1 MAFSLKNAYLHRLFC
16 INNSIMTMNIK
27 NIKLNTKVIALG
39 LASILLASCGD
50 SKTETETTGDELPD
64 TDTVKAVA
72 LNVGGEL
79 FSVPSPIQTALLI
92 QKSGVSYDK
101 TILNPGSN
109 NGQYASDFSKALN
122 LGIYGAD
129 LGYVS
134 MYNQTQDALGY
145 LGAVKQLADKLGVS
159 AAFDQQTMKRIN
171 DNISNKDSMLVLVGI
186 AYRASD
192 AYLKT
197 NKRTEISSLILTGGW
212 IESMHFSILAYNK
225 KPTDEIKYR
234 IAEQKQAL
242 GSIVKLLT
250 SHNMP
255 DAAELLKQLE
265 DLAKV
270 YEAITTKYNFVEP
283 TTDEAKKI
291 TYINSTT
298 EINITKEQL
307 EQIAEKVKAIRE
319 KIVSAKA

>member
-1 MAFSLKNAYLHRLFC
+1 
-16 INNSIMTMNIK
+16 MTMNIK
-27 NIKLNTKVIALG
+27 NFKLNAKVIALG
-39 LASILLASCGD
+39 LTSLLIYSCGD
-50 SKTETETTGDELPD
+50 PKKPEEGTGDDLPD

-92 QKSGVSYDK
+92 QKSGVAYDK
-101 TILNPGSN
+101 TILNAGSKN
-109 NGQYASDFSKALN
+109 SQYTTDFSKSLN

-192 AYLKT
+192 SYLKT
-197 NKRTEISSLILTGGW
+197 NKRPEISSLILTGGW
-212 IESMHFSILAYNK
+212 IESMHFSITAYNK
-225 KPTDEIKYR
+225 KPTEAIKYR

-242 GSIVKLLT
+242 TSIIKLIT

-255 DAAELLKQLE
+255 NAADMLKDLE

-270 YEAITTKYNFVEP
+270 YESISTKYNFVEP
-283 TTDEAKKI
+283 TTDEAKKV

-298 EINITKEQL
+298 EITISDEQL
-307 EQIAEKVKAIRE
+307 KQIAEKVAAMRD
-319 KIVSAKA
+319 KIVNTKS

>member
-1 MAFSLKNAYLHRLFC
+1 
-16 INNSIMTMNIK
+16 MTMNIK
-27 NIKLNTKVIALG
+27 NFKLNAKVIALG
-39 LASILLASCGD
+39 LASLLIYSCGD
-50 SKTETETTGDELPD
+50 PKPTEGETGDDLPD
-64 TDTVKAVA
+64 TDTVKALA
-72 LNVGGEL
+72 LNVGGQL
-79 FSVPSPIQTALLI
+79 FSIPSPIQTALLI

-101 TILNPGSN
+101 SILNAGN
-109 NGQYASDFSKALN
+109 KNGQYASDYSRSLN

-134 MYNQTQDALGY
+134 MYNQTQDALSY
-145 LGAVKQLADKLGVS
+145 LGALKNLADKLGVS
-159 AAFDQQTMKRIN
+159 SAFDQSTMKRIN

-212 IESMHFSILAYNK
+212 IESMNFSITAYK
-225 KPTDEIKYR
+225 AKPTDEVKFR

-242 GSIVKLLT
+242 GSIIKLIS
-250 SHNMP
+250 SHNLP
-255 DAAELLKQLE
+255 DAAGLIKDLE

-270 YEAITTKYNFVEP
+270 YEGITTKYNFVEP
-283 TTDEAKKI
+283 TTDEAKKT

-298 EINITKEQL
+298 EININQ
-307 EQIAEKVKAIRE
+307 EQIDQIATKIMAIRD
-319 KIVSAKA
+319 KIINVKS

>member
-1 MAFSLKNAYLHRLFC
+1 
-16 INNSIMTMNIK
+16 MTMNIK
-27 NIKLNTKVIALG
+27 NLKLNSKVIVLG
-39 LASILLASCGD
+39 LTSILLASCGD
-50 SKTETETTGDELPD
+50 PKPEGENSSDDLPD

-92 QKSGVSYDK
+92 QKSGVAYDK
-101 TILNPGSN
+101 AVLNPGN
-109 NGQYASDFSKALN
+109 KNGQYTSDFSKALN

-134 MYNQTQDALGY
+134 MYNQSQDALGY

-212 IESMHFSILAYNK
+212 IESMNFSILAYNK

-242 GSIVKLLT
+242 GSIIKLMN

-255 DAAELLKQLE
+255 DAADLVKELE
-265 DLAKV
+265 DLAKI
-270 YEAITTKYNFVEP
+270 YEGITFKYNYVEP
-283 TTDEAKKI
+283 TTDEAKKT

-298 EINITKEQL
+298 EVSINKEQL
-307 EQIAEKVKAIRE
+307 DQIAAKIVAIRT
-319 KIVSAKA
+319 KIVDAKS

>member
-1 MAFSLKNAYLHRLFC
+1 MNMTNFKLK
-16 INNSIMTMNIK
+16 S
-27 NIKLNTKVIALG
+27 KVLALG
-39 LASILLASCGD
+39 LVSVFISSCGD
-50 SKTETETTGDELPD
+50 PKPTEETNDNLPD
-64 TDTVKAVA
+64 TDTVKAIG
-72 LNVGGEL
+72 LNVGGKL
-79 FSVPSPIQTALLI
+79 FSVPSPIQTALLV

-101 TILNPGSN
+101 AILNPGN
-109 NGQYASDFSKALN
+109 KNGQYVSDFSKSLN

-145 LGAVKQLADKLGVS
+145 LGAVKQIADKLGVS

-212 IESMHFSILAYNK
+212 IESMHFCINAYNK

-234 IAEQKQAL
+234 LAEQKQAL
-242 GSIVKLLT
+242 ASITDLIR

-255 DAAELLKQLE
+255 DAADLIKDLE
-265 DLAKV
+265 ALSKI
-270 YEAITTKYNFVEP
+270 YEGVTMKYTYVEP

-298 EINITKEQL
+298 EISVSKDQLDAIAKQIT
-307 EQIAEKVKAIRE
+307 AMRE
-319 KIVSAKA
+319 KIINAKS

>member
-1 MAFSLKNAYLHRLFC
+1 MVTC
-16 INNSIMTMNIK
+16 IGLLRTNKSNMTIKLK
-27 NIKLNTKVIALG
+27 NIKLNSKIVILG
-39 LASILLASCGD
+39 LATSLFYACGD
-50 SKTETETTGDELPD
+50 PAAKETTTGDDFPPD
-64 TDTVKAVA
+64 ADTVKAVA

-79 FSVPSPIQTALLI
+79 FSIPSPIQTALLI
-92 QKSGVSYDK
+92 QKSGISYDK
-101 TILNPGSN
+101 AILNAGN
-109 NGQYASDFSKALN
+109 KNGNYTTDYAKALN

-159 AAFDQQTMKRIN
+159 AAFDQATMKRIN

-197 NKRTEISSLILTGGW
+197 NKRTEISSLILAGGW
-212 IESMHFSILAYNK
+212 IESMYFSMVAYNK
-225 KPTDEIKYR
+225 KPTDEIKFR

-242 GSIVKLLT
+242 GSIIKLLA

-255 DAAELLKQLE
+255 DASELVKQLE
-265 DLAKV
+265 DLNV
-270 YEAITTKYNFVEP
+270 IYQGITTKYNYVEP
-283 TTDEAKKI
+283 TTDEAKKT

-298 EINITKEQL
+298 EVMVTSEQLINIS
-307 EQIAEKVKAIRE
+307 EKVNAIRSN
-319 KIVSAKA
+319 IVNIKS

>member
-1 MAFSLKNAYLHRLFC
+1 
-16 INNSIMTMNIK
+16 MNIK
-27 NIKLNTKVIALG
+27 NFKLNTKVIALA
-39 LASILLASCGD
+39 LASILIYSCGD
-50 SKTETETTGDELPD
+50 PKPAEGETGDDLPD

-92 QKSGVSYDK
+92 QKSGVAYDK
-101 TILNPGSN
+101 AILNAGN
-109 NGQYASDFSKALN
+109 KNGQYASDYSKSLN

-134 MYNQTQDALGY
+134 MYNQTQDALQY

-159 AAFDQQTMKRIN
+159 AAFDQNTMKRIN
-171 DNISNKDSMLVLVGI
+171 DNISNKDSMLMLVGI

-212 IESMHFSILAYNK
+212 IESMNFSIVAYNK
-225 KPTDEIKYR
+225 KSTDEIKYR
-234 IAEQKQAL
+234 IAEQKQSL
-242 GSIVKLLT
+242 GSIIRLIK
-250 SHNMP
+250 SHNLP
-255 DAAELLKQLE
+255 DAADLVVQLE

-270 YEAITTKYNFVEP
+270 YEGITTKYNFVEP
-283 TTDEAKKI
+283 TTDETKKT

-298 EINITKEQL
+298 EITITKEQI
-307 EQIAEKVKAIRE
+307 EQIATKITAIRD
-319 KIVSAKA
+319 KIINAKS

>member
-1 MAFSLKNAYLHRLFC
+1 
-16 INNSIMTMNIK
+16 MNIK
-27 NIKLNTKVIALG
+27 NFKLNTKIIAFG
-39 LASILLASCGD
+39 LASALLYSCGD
-50 SKTETETTGDELPD
+50 PKPTEGGTGDDLAD

-79 FSVPSPIQTALLI
+79 FSVPSPMQTALLI
-92 QKSGVSYDK
+92 QKSGVAYDK
-101 TILNPGSN
+101 AILNAGN
-109 NGQYASDFSKALN
+109 KNGQYASDYSKALN

-134 MYNQTQDALGY
+134 MYNQTQDAIGY
-145 LGAVKQLADKLGVS
+145 LGAVKNLADKLGVS
-159 AAFDQQTMKRIN
+159 AAFDQSTMKRIN
-171 DNISNKDSMLVLVGI
+171 DNISNKDSMLMLVGI

-212 IESMHFSILAYNK
+212 IESMHFSITAYNK

-242 GSIVKLLT
+242 GSIVRLIK
-250 SHNMP
+250 SHNLP
-255 DAAELLKQLE
+255 DAAELTAQLE
-265 DLAKV
+265 DLVKI
-270 YEAITTKYNFVEP
+270 YEGITTKYNFVEP
-283 TTDEAKKI
+283 TTDEAKKV

-298 EINITKEQL
+298 EISISKEQI
-307 EQIAEKVKAIRE
+307 EQIAAKVLAIRD
-319 KIVSAKA
+319 KVINTKS

>member
-1 MAFSLKNAYLHRLFC
+1 
-16 INNSIMTMNIK
+16 MTMNTK
-27 NIKLNTKVIALG
+27 NFKLNTKVIALG
-39 LASILLASCGD
+39 LASLLIYSCGD
-50 SKTETETTGDELPD
+50 PKPTDGQSTDDLPD

-79 FSVPSPIQTALLI
+79 FSIPSPIQTALLI
-92 QKSGVSYDK
+92 QKSGVAYDK
-101 TILNPGSN
+101 AILNAGSKN
-109 NGQYASDFSKALN
+109 SQYISDFSKSLN

-159 AAFDQQTMKRIN
+159 AAFDQNTMKRIN

-197 NKRTEISSLILTGGW
+197 NKRPEISSLILTGGW
-212 IESMHFSILAYNK
+212 IESMHFSISAYK
-225 KPTDEIKYR
+225 AKPTDEVKYR

-242 GSIVKLLT
+242 GSLIKLIT
-250 SHNMP
+250 SHNLA
-255 DAAELLKQLE
+255 DAAGLVKDLE

-270 YEAITTKYNFVEP
+270 YEGITTKYNFVEP
-283 TTDEAKKI
+283 TTDEAKKT

-298 EINITKEQL
+298 EITINP
-307 EQIAEKVKAIRE
+307 EQIEQISSKILAIRD
-319 KIVSAKA
+319 KIINVKS

>member
-1 MAFSLKNAYLHRLFC
+1 
-16 INNSIMTMNIK
+16 MTMNIK
-27 NIKLNTKVIALG
+27 NFKLNTKVIALG
-39 LASILLASCGD
+39 LASVLISSCGD
-50 SKTETETTGDELPD
+50 PKTEGETNGDDLPD

-92 QKSGVSYDK
+92 QKSGVAYDK
-101 TILNPGSN
+101 AILNAGSK
-109 NGQYASDFSKALN
+109 NGQYSSDFAKALN
-122 LGIYGAD
+122 LGVYGAD

-212 IESMHFSILAYNK
+212 IESMHFSIVAYNK
-225 KPTDEIKYR
+225 KPTDEIKFR

-242 GSIVKLLT
+242 GSIIKLIS
-250 SHNMP
+250 SHNLP
-255 DAAELLKQLE
+255 DASELVKELE
-265 DLAKV
+265 ELAKI
-270 YEAITTKYNFVEP
+270 YEGITTKYNFVEP

-298 EINITKEQL
+298 EVNVSKEQL
-307 EQIAEKVKAIRE
+307 DQIAEKVKAMRDNI
-319 KIVSAKA
+319 INAKS

>member
-1 MAFSLKNAYLHRLFC
+1 MNMTNFKLK
-16 INNSIMTMNIK
+16 S
-27 NIKLNTKVIALG
+27 KVLALG
-39 LASILLASCGD
+39 LVSVFISSCGD
-50 SKTETETTGDELPD
+50 PKPTEETNDNLPD
-64 TDTVKAVA
+64 TDTVKAIG
-72 LNVGGEL
+72 LNVGGKL
-79 FSVPSPIQTALLI
+79 FSVPSPIQTALLV

-101 TILNPGSN
+101 AILNPGN
-109 NGQYASDFSKALN
+109 KNGQYVSDFSKSLN

-145 LGAVKQLADKLGVS
+145 LGAVKQIADKLGVS

-212 IESMHFSILAYNK
+212 IESMHFCINAYNK

-234 IAEQKQAL
+234 LAEQKQAL
-242 GSIVKLLT
+242 SSITDLIR

-255 DAAELLKQLE
+255 DAADLIKDLE
-265 DLAKV
+265 TLSKI
-270 YEAITTKYNFVEP
+270 YEGVTMKYTYVEP

-298 EINITKEQL
+298 EISVSKEQL
-307 EQIAEKVKAIRE
+307 DAIAKQITAMRE
-319 KIVSAKA
+319 KIINAKS

>member
-1 MAFSLKNAYLHRLFC
+1 MTV
-16 INNSIMTMNIK
+16 NSTDF
-27 NIKLNTKVIALG
+27 KLGIKVIAIG
-39 LASILLASCGD
+39 LVSFLIFSCKGSDD
-50 SKTETETTGDELPD
+50 STTVENSDDLED

-79 FSVPSPIQTALLI
+79 FSLPSPIQTALLI

-101 TILNPGSN
+101 SMLNAGN
-109 NGQYASDFSKALN
+109 KNDQYTSDFSKALN

-129 LGYVS
+129 LGYVT
-134 MYNQTQDALGY
+134 MYNQTQDALSY

-171 DNISNKDSMLVLVGI
+171 DNISNKDSLLSLVSV

-197 NKRTEISSLILTGGW
+197 NKRTEVSSLILTGGW
-212 IESMHFSILAYNK
+212 VESMHFSIAAYTK
-225 KPTDEIKYR
+225 KPTNEIKYR

-242 GSIVKLLT
+242 GSIIKLINSKNLPEGNT
-250 SHNMP
+250 
-255 DAAELLKQLE
+255 LLKQLE
-265 DLAKV
+265 ELAKV
-270 YEAITTKYNFVEP
+270 YEGVTTKYQFVEP
-283 TTDEAKKI
+283 TTNEAKKI

-307 EQIAEKVKAIRE
+307 NKIAELILGIRQS
-319 KIVSAKA
+319 IVNANS

>member
-1 MAFSLKNAYLHRLFC
+1 
-16 INNSIMTMNIK
+16 MTMNIT
-27 NIKLNTKVIALG
+27 NFKLNTKVVFLG
-39 LASILLASCGD
+39 LASLLIYSCGD
-50 SKTETETTGDELPD
+50 PKKEPETTDELPD

-79 FSVPSPIQTALLI
+79 FSVPSPMQTALLI
-92 QKSGVSYDK
+92 QKSGVAYDK
-101 TILNPGSN
+101 TILNAGNKS
-109 NGQYASDFSKALN
+109 GQYASDFSKSLN

-145 LGAVKQLADKLGVS
+145 LGAVKTLADKLGVS
-159 AAFDQQTMKRIN
+159 AAFDQQTMKRIQ
-171 DNISNKDSMLVLVGI
+171 DNISVKDSMLMLVGV

-197 NKRTEISSLILTGGW
+197 NKRTQISSLILAGGW
-212 IESMHFSILAYNK
+212 IEGMHFSMQAYKK
-225 KPTDEIKYR
+225 KPTDEIKFR

-242 GSIVKLLT
+242 GSIIKLIS
-250 SHNMP
+250 SHNVP
-255 DAAELLKQLE
+255 DAADLMKDLE
-265 DLAKV
+265 SLAKV
-270 YEAITTKYNFVEP
+270 YENVTSKYTYVEP

-298 EINITKEQL
+298 EITINKEQL
-307 EQIAEKVKAIRE
+307 DKIAQIVATMRE
-319 KIVSAKA
+319 KIVNSKS

>member
-1 MAFSLKNAYLHRLFC
+1 
-16 INNSIMTMNIK
+16 MTMNTT
-27 NIKLNTKVIALG
+27 NFKLKSKVLALG
-39 LASILLASCGD
+39 LLSVFISSCGD
-50 SKTETETTGDELPD
+50 PKPTEETNDNLPD
-64 TDTVKAVA
+64 TDTVKAIG
-72 LNVGGEL
+72 LNVGGKL
-79 FSVPSPIQTALLI
+79 FSVPSPIQTALLV

-101 TILNPGSN
+101 EILNPGN
-109 NGQYASDFSKALN
+109 RNGQYLSDYSKSLN

-134 MYNQTQDALGY
+134 MYNQTMDALGY

-212 IESMHFSILAYNK
+212 IESMHFCINAYNK

-242 GSIVKLLT
+242 SSITDLIR
-250 SHNMP
+250 SHNIS
-255 DAAELLKQLE
+255 DAGELLKDLE
-265 DLAKV
+265 ALSKT
-270 YEAITTKYNFVEP
+270 YEGVTMKYNYVEP

-298 EINITKEQL
+298 EISVSKEQL
-307 EQIAEKVKAIRE
+307 DEIAKQITAMRD
-319 KIVSAKA
+319 KIINAKS

>member
-1 MAFSLKNAYLHRLFC
+1 
-16 INNSIMTMNIK
+16 MTMNMT
-27 NIKLNTKVIALG
+27 NLKLKSKVLALG
-39 LASILLASCGD
+39 LVSVFISSCGD
-50 SKTETETTGDELPD
+50 PKPVEDSSDNLPD
-64 TDTVKAVA
+64 NDTVKAMA

-79 FSVPSPIQTALLI
+79 FSVPSPIQTALLV

-101 TILNPGSN
+101 TILNPGN
-109 NGQYASDFSKALN
+109 KNGQYVSDFTKSLN

-145 LGAVKQLADKLGVS
+145 LGAVKQIADKLGVS

-212 IESMHFSILAYNK
+212 IESMHFCINAYNK

-242 GSIVKLLT
+242 GSIIKLIT

-255 DAAELLKQLE
+255 DAGQLIK
-265 DLAKV
+265 DLESLSKT
-270 YEAITTKYNFVEP
+270 YEGITTKYNYVEP

-298 EINITKEQL
+298 EVSVSKEQL
-307 EQIAEKVKAIRE
+307 DEIAKQITVMRD
-319 KIVSAKA
+319 KIINAKS

>member
-1 MAFSLKNAYLHRLFC
+1 
-16 INNSIMTMNIK
+16 MTMNIK
-27 NIKLNTKVIALG
+27 NFKLNTKVIALG
-39 LASILLASCGD
+39 LASMLIYSCGD
-50 SKTETETTGDELPD
+50 PKPSEETSDDLPD

-72 LNVGGEL
+72 LNVGGKL
-79 FSVPSPIQTALLI
+79 FSVPSPMQTALLI
-92 QKSGVSYDK
+92 QKSGVAYDK
-101 TILNPGSN
+101 SILNAGN
-109 NGQYASDFSKALN
+109 KNGQYSSDYSRSLN

-134 MYNQTQDALGY
+134 MYNQTQDAIGY
-145 LGAVKQLADKLGVS
+145 LGAVKNLADKIGVS
-159 AAFDQQTMKRIN
+159 SAFDQTTMKRIS

-212 IESMHFSILAYNK
+212 IESMNFSILAYNK

-242 GSIVKLLT
+242 MSIIELVK
-250 SHNMP
+250 SHNLP
-255 DAAELLKQLE
+255 DAAELSKQLDE
-265 DLAKV
+265 LAV
-270 YEAITTKYNFVEP
+270 IYNGISAKYNFVEP
-283 TTDEAKKI
+283 TTDEVKKT

-298 EINITKEQL
+298 EISITKEQI
-307 EQIAEKVKAIRE
+307 EQISAKITAIRDAIINT
-319 KIVSAKA
+319 KS

>member
-1 MAFSLKNAYLHRLFC
+1 
-16 INNSIMTMNIK
+16 MTMNSKIITTSAK
-27 NIKLNTKVIALG
+27 FI
-39 LASILLASCGD
+39 ILSFVTLLIFSCGGD
-50 SKTETETTGDELPD
+50 KSKEGENSGDDLAD

-92 QKSGVSYDK
+92 QKSGVTYDK
-101 TILNPGSN
+101 AILNPGN
-109 NGQYASDFSKALN
+109 KNGQYASDFTQALN

-134 MYNQTQDALGY
+134 MYSQTQDALGY
-145 LGAVKQLADKLGVS
+145 LAAVKQIADKLGVS

-192 AYLKT
+192 SYLKT

-212 IESMHFSILAYNK
+212 IESMHFSMVAYEK
-225 KPTDEIKYR
+225 KPTDEIKFR

-242 GSIVKLLT
+242 GSIIRLIQ

-255 DAAELLKQLE
+255 NAAELVGQLE
-265 DLAKV
+265 GLAKI
-270 YEAITTKYNFVEP
+270 YEGVSSTYKFVEP
-283 TTDEAKKI
+283 TTDEVKKT
-291 TYINSTT
+291 TYINSVT
-298 EINITKEQL
+298 EISITKEQL
-307 EQIAEKVKAIRE
+307 TQIGSQVKIIRD
-319 KIVSAKA
+319 KIINSKS

>member
-1 MAFSLKNAYLHRLFC
+1 
-16 INNSIMTMNIK
+16 MTMNYNK
-27 NIKLNTKVIALG
+27 IKLNTKVIALA
-39 LASILLASCGD
+39 LATAIMYSCGD
-50 SKTETETTGDELPD
+50 KPKENEGTSDDLPD
-64 TDTVKAVA
+64 TDTVKTVA

-79 FSVPSPIQTALLI
+79 FSIPSPMQTALLI

-101 TILNPGSN
+101 AILNAGN
-109 NGQYASDFSKALN
+109 KNGQYSSDFTKALN

-145 LGAVKQLADKLGVS
+145 LGAVKQIADKLGVTS
-159 AAFDQQTMKRIN
+159 AFDQQTMKRIN
-171 DNISNKDSMLVLVGI
+171 DNISNKDSMLMLVGV

-212 IESMHFSILAYNK
+212 IESMHFSIAAYK
-225 KPTDEIKYR
+225 VKPTEEIKYR

-242 GSIVKLLT
+242 GSIIKLVT
-250 SHNMP
+250 SHDLP
-255 DAAELLKQLE
+255 SAAELLKQLE

-270 YEAITTKYNFVEP
+270 YEGITTKYNFVEP
-283 TTDEAKKI
+283 TTDDTKKI

-298 EINITKEQL
+298 EITISKEQID
-307 EQIAEKVKAIRE
+307 QIAEKVLAIRD
-319 KIVSAKA
+319 KIVNAKS

>member
-1 MAFSLKNAYLHRLFC
+1 
-16 INNSIMTMNIK
+16 MTMNITK
-27 NIKLNTKVIALG
+27 IKLNTKIITLG
-39 LASILLASCGD
+39 LASLLIYSCGD
-50 SKTETETTGDELPD
+50 PKPETTTDEVPD

-79 FSVPSPIQTALLI
+79 FSIPSPIQTALLI
-92 QKSGVSYDK
+92 QKSGVAYDK
-101 TILNPGSN
+101 AILNAGNKS
-109 NGQYASDFSKALN
+109 GQYSSDFTKALN

-145 LGAVKQLADKLGVS
+145 LAAVKTIADKLGVS
-159 AAFDQQTMKRIN
+159 AAFDQQTMTRIK
-171 DNISNKDSMLVLVGI
+171 DNISIKDSMLVLVGV

-212 IESMHFSILAYNK
+212 LESMHFSMMAYNK
-225 KPTDEIKYR
+225 KPTDEIKFR

-242 GSIVKLLT
+242 TSVIKLIT

-255 DAAELLKQLE
+255 DAQDLLKDLE
-265 DLAKV
+265 SLAKV
-270 YEAITTKYNFVEP
+270 YETVIAKYTFVEP
-283 TTDEAKKI
+283 TTDEAKKT

-298 EINITKEQL
+298 EITINKEQL
-307 EQIAEKVKAIRE
+307 DKISEIVASMRE
-319 KIVSAKA
+319 KIINSKS

>member
-1 MAFSLKNAYLHRLFC
+1 
-16 INNSIMTMNIK
+16 MTMNIK
-27 NIKLNTKVIALG
+27 FFKLNTKSIVLG
-39 LASILLASCGD
+39 LASILIYSCGD
-50 SKTETETTGDELPD
+50 PKPAEGETGDDLPD

-92 QKSGVSYDK
+92 QKSGVAYDK
-101 TILNPGSN
+101 AILNAGN
-109 NGQYASDFSKALN
+109 KNGQYASDYSKSLN

-159 AAFDQQTMKRIN
+159 AAFDQNTMKRIN
-171 DNISNKDSMLVLVGI
+171 DNIANKDSMLMLVGI

-212 IESMHFSILAYNK
+212 IESMNFSIVAYNK

-234 IAEQKQAL
+234 IAEQKQSL
-242 GSIVKLLT
+242 GSIIRLIK
-250 SHNMP
+250 SHNLP
-255 DAAELLKQLE
+255 DAADLVAQLE

-270 YEAITTKYNFVEP
+270 YEGVTTKYNFVEP
-283 TTDEAKKI
+283 TTDETKKT

-298 EINITKEQL
+298 EISISKEQI
-307 EQIAEKVKAIRE
+307 EQISTKIMAIRD
-319 KIVSAKA
+319 KIINAKS

>member
-1 MAFSLKNAYLHRLFC
+1 
-16 INNSIMTMNIK
+16 MTMNIK
-27 NIKLNTKVIALG
+27 NFKLNTKVITLG
-39 LASILLASCGD
+39 LASMLIYSCGD
-50 SKTETETTGDELPD
+50 PKPTDGETGDNLAD

-101 TILNPGSN
+101 AILNAGN
-109 NGQYASDFSKALN
+109 KNGQYSSDYSKSLN

-159 AAFDQQTMKRIN
+159 AAFDQNTMKRIN

-212 IESMHFSILAYNK
+212 IESMHFSIMAYNK

-242 GSIVKLLT
+242 GSIIRLVK
-250 SHNMP
+250 SHNLP
-255 DAAELLKQLE
+255 DAAELTTQLE
-265 DLAKV
+265 DLAKI
-270 YEAITTKYNFVEP
+270 YEGVTTKYNFVEP
-283 TTDEAKKI
+283 TTDEAKKT

-298 EINITKEQL
+298 EISISKEQI
-307 EQIAEKVKAIRE
+307 EQVAAKILAIRD
-319 KIVSAKA
+319 KIINAKS

>member
-1 MAFSLKNAYLHRLFC
+1 
-16 INNSIMTMNIK
+16 MTMNTK
-27 NIKLNTKVIALG
+27 NFKLNAKVIALG
-39 LASILLASCGD
+39 LASLLIYSCGD
-50 SKTETETTGDELPD
+50 PKPTEGETGDDLPD
-64 TDTVKAVA
+64 TDTVKALA
-72 LNVGGEL
+72 LNVGGQL
-79 FSVPSPIQTALLI
+79 FSIPSPIQTALLI

-101 TILNPGSN
+101 SILNAGN
-109 NGQYASDFSKALN
+109 KNGQYSSDYSRSLN

-134 MYNQTQDALGY
+134 MYNQTQDALSY
-145 LGAVKQLADKLGVS
+145 LGALKNLADKLGVS
-159 AAFDQQTMKRIN
+159 SAFDQTTMKRIN

-212 IESMHFSILAYNK
+212 IESMNFSITAYK
-225 KPTDEIKYR
+225 AKPTDELKFR

-242 GSIVKLLT
+242 GSIIKLIT
-250 SHNMP
+250 SHNLA
-255 DAAELLKQLE
+255 DASDLIKDLE

-270 YEAITTKYNFVEP
+270 YDGISTKYNFVEP
-283 TTDEAKKI
+283 TTDEAKKT

-298 EINITKEQL
+298 EINISKEQID
-307 EQIAEKVKAIRE
+307 QISSKVMAIRD
-319 KIVSAKA
+319 KIINVKS

>member
-1 MAFSLKNAYLHRLFC
+1 
-16 INNSIMTMNIK
+16 MNIK
-27 NIKLNTKVIALG
+27 KFKLNTKIIAFG
-39 LASILLASCGD
+39 LASVLLYSCGD
-50 SKTETETTGDELPD
+50 SKSTEGETGDDLAD

-79 FSVPSPIQTALLI
+79 FSVPSPMQTALLI
-92 QKSGVSYDK
+92 QKSGVAYDK
-101 TILNPGSN
+101 AILNAGN
-109 NGQYASDFSKALN
+109 KNGQYASDYTKSLN

-134 MYNQTQDALGY
+134 MYNQTQDAIGY
-145 LGAVKQLADKLGVS
+145 LSAVKNLADKLGVS
-159 AAFDQQTMKRIN
+159 AAFDQSTMKRIN
-171 DNISNKDSMLVLVGI
+171 DNIANKDSMLMLVGI

-212 IESMHFSILAYNK
+212 IESMHFSVMAYNK

-242 GSIVKLLT
+242 GSIVRLIK
-250 SHNMP
+250 SHNLP
-255 DAAELLKQLE
+255 DAAELVTQLE
-265 DLAKV
+265 DLSKI
-270 YEAITTKYNFVEP
+270 YEGVTTKYNFVEP
-283 TTDEAKKI
+283 TTDEAKKT

-298 EINITKEQL
+298 EISISKEQI
-307 EQIAEKVKAIRE
+307 EQIAAKVLAIRD
-319 KIVSAKA
+319 KIINAKS

>member
-1 MAFSLKNAYLHRLFC
+1 
-16 INNSIMTMNIK
+16 MNIK
-27 NIKLNTKVIALG
+27 NLKLNTKLITLG
-39 LASILLASCGD
+39 LASLFIASCGD
-50 SKTETETTGDELPD
+50 PKHDGEASTDELPD

-92 QKSGVSYDK
+92 QKSGVTYDK

-109 NGQYASDFSKALN
+109 QGQYSSDFSKALN

-134 MYNQTQDALGY
+134 MYNQTQDALSY
-145 LGAVKQLADKLGVS
+145 LGAVKQLADKVGVS
-159 AAFDQQTMKRIN
+159 AAFDQQTIKRIS
-171 DNISNKDSMLVLVGI
+171 DNIANKDSMLVLVGI

-192 AYLKT
+192 NYLKT

-212 IESMHFSILAYNK
+212 IESMHFSIVAYNK
-225 KPTDEIKYR
+225 KQTEEIKFR

-242 GSIVKLLT
+242 GSIIKLMQ

-255 DAAELLKQLE
+255 EAADLMTELDA
-265 DLAKV
+265 LAKI
-270 YEAITTKYNFVEP
+270 YEGITTKYNYVEP

-298 EINITKEQL
+298 EITINKEQL
-307 EQIAEKVKAIRE
+307 DQIAEKVKVIRE
-319 KIVSAKA
+319 KIISAKS

>member
-1 MAFSLKNAYLHRLFC
+1 
-16 INNSIMTMNIK
+16 MTMNIK
-27 NIKLNTKVIALG
+27 NFKLKAKVITFG
-39 LASILLASCGD
+39 LASVLLYSCGD
-50 SKTETETTGDELPD
+50 PKPSETETGDDLPD

-79 FSVPSPIQTALLI
+79 FSIPSPIQTALLI
-92 QKSGVSYDK
+92 QKSGISYDK
-101 TILNPGSN
+101 SILNAGSKN
-109 NGQYASDFSKALN
+109 SQYSSDYSRALN

-145 LGAVKQLADKLGVS
+145 LGALKTLADKLGVS
-159 AAFDQQTMKRIN
+159 SAFDQSTMKRIN

-212 IESMHFSILAYNK
+212 IESMNFSISAYK
-225 KPTDEIKYR
+225 AKATDEVKYR
-234 IAEQKQAL
+234 IAEQKQSL
-242 GSIVKLLT
+242 GSIIKLLK
-250 SHNMP
+250 SHELP
-255 DAAELLKQLE
+255 DAADLILDLE

-270 YEAITTKYNFVEP
+270 YDGITTKYNFVEP
-283 TTDEAKKI
+283 TTDEAKKM

-298 EINITKEQL
+298 EIAISKEQL
-307 EQIAEKVKAIRE
+307 DNISTKVLALRN
-319 KIVSAKA
+319 KIINVK